1 MKKKG
6 KKPIKKAA
14 PKKTVKKAAKKA
26 PVKKKASKKAKPL
39 KTQKKQKLSTQ
50 KPAKLKATKKVKT
63 TPIVITNDI
72 PQPKKTPEVRFSTRV
87 LSMGKTEL
95 DKFKKV
101 LEQQLQELQSDF
113 GKKYQNMT
121 STALPDIN
129 DQASAESERNFE
141 IRIKDRERKL
151 IGKVQEALKKVAEG
165 TYGICESCGEAIG
178 TKRLMARPVTNL
190 CINCKAEMEADEK
203 REESLLVSLQQSK
216 SSPL

>member
-1 MKKKG
+1 MKKKA
-6 KKPIKKAA
+6 KKLV
-14 PKKTVKKAAKKA
+14 KKTTAKKA
-26 PVKKKASKKAKPL
+26 QKKAVIKKTASKKAASTKSA
-39 KTQKKQKLSTQ
+39 QK
-50 KPAKLKATKKVKT
+50 AKLGKAKKIKASKQVAIKKVKAT
-63 TPIVITNDI
+63 
-72 PQPKKTPEVRFSTRV
+72 QPKPAVTIAQPVKTPEVRFSTRV

-95 DKFKKV
+95 ERFRKL
-101 LEQQLQELQSDF
+101 LESQLHELHSYF
-113 GKKYQNMT
+113 GRKYQNMNT
-121 STALPDIN
+121 TALPDIN

-203 REESLLVSLQQSK
+203 REESLMVSLQQSK
-216 SSPL
+216 TSTL

>member
-1 MKKKG
+1 MKKKT
-6 KKPIKKAA
+6 KKAVKKSATKKSKKKVVAKKAA
-14 PKKTVKKAAKKA
+14 
-26 PVKKKASKKAKPL
+26 SKKVRA
-39 KTQKKQKLSTQ
+39 T
-50 KPAKLKATKKVKT
+50 KPAKKLKATKVKKTSQNTKPNPAPLVT
-63 TPIVITNDI
+63 TPA
-72 PQPKKTPEVRFSTRV
+72 KKAPEARFATRV
-87 LSMGKTEL
+87 FSLGKMEL
-95 DKFKKV
+95 EKFKRV
-101 LEQQLQELQSDF
+101 LEEQLTELQSDF
-113 GKKYQNMT
+113 GKKYQSIS

-203 REESLLVSLQQSK
+203 REESLMVSLQQGK
-216 SSPL
+216 SSTL

>member
-1 MKKKG
+1 MMKKKT
-6 KKPIKKAA
+6 KKSIKKS
-14 PKKTVKKAAKKA
+14 PAKS
-26 PVKKKASKKAKPL
+26 VKKKATSKKVGPKQTAQAKEV
-39 KTQKKQKLSTQ
+39 KKS
-50 KPAKLKATKKVKT
+50 KPVKATKISKT
-63 TPIVITNDI
+63 TQT
-72 PQPKKTPEVRFSTRV
+72 QSQSKTATVSVPTPVKPVTESRFSTKIMTLGR
-87 LSMGKTEL
+87 TEL
-95 DKFKKV
+95 EKFKQV

-113 GKKYQNMT
+113 GKKYQNMS

-165 TYGICESCGEAIG
+165 TYGICESCGESIG
-178 TKRLMARPVTNL
+178 SKRLMARPVTNL

-203 REESLLVSLQQSK
+203 REESLLISLQQSK

>member
-1 MKKKG
+1 MKKK
-6 KKPIKKAA
+6 IKKA
-14 PKKTVKKAAKKA
+14 VKKATPKKPKKKVVAKKA
-26 PVKKKASKKAKPL
+26 ASKSVRTAKTAKKPKVSKVKRTSQNTKQTPAPVVSIPVKKA
-39 KTQKKQKLSTQ
+39 
-50 KPAKLKATKKVKT
+50 
-63 TPIVITNDI
+63 
-72 PQPKKTPEVRFSTRV
+72 PEIRFTTRV
-87 LSMGKTEL
+87 FSLGKIEL
-95 DKFKKV
+95 EKFKRV
-101 LEQQLQELQSDF
+101 LENQLLELQSDF
-113 GKKYQNMT
+113 GKKYQSIS

-178 TKRLMARPVTNL
+178 SKRLMARPVTNL

-203 REESLLVSLQQSK
+203 REESLMVSLQQGK